1 MKLPAIPNYQVYKV
15 LNNSGGTSII
25 YSGKDVRTNQIVAI
39 KNPRLNNQYS
49 LQLLRQ
55 EAQSQLNL
63 SSKRHPNI
71 TKLMD
76 YVEANDTAYLVM
88 EYINGMSLDEYQRAK
103 TGPMVDET
111 AVPLFLQ
118 MLDAV
123 GFIHKC
129 GYLHKDIKPGN
140 FMVRNDMIIKI
151 LDMGISAKL
160 KDKDNNPRIC
170 GTPSFMPPE
179 QFEKRPLGAYTDV
192 FALGVTFYYM
202 LTANLP
208 FKGHDRDAIW
218 ANIKAGAIPDMR
230 SYYPFVNP
238 IYQPVVEK
246 AMNPNPSM
254 RYQTCEEFAAAV
266 VDAYNHRNKFQSLF
280 NRQ

>member
-1 MKLPAIPNYQVYKV
+1 MMLPNIPNYQVYKV
-15 LNNSGGTSII
+15 LNNSGGTAII
-25 YSGKDVRTNQIVAI
+25 YSGRDVRTNQFVAI
-39 KNPRLNNQYS
+39 KNPRLNSQDA
-49 LQLLRQ
+49 LQLLRT
-55 EAQSQLNL
+55 EAQNQLNL

-76 YVEANDTAYLVM
+76 YVEANGSAYLVM
-88 EYINGMSLDEYQRAK
+88 EYINGMSLDEYQRTK

-140 FMVRNDMIIKI
+140 FMVRNDMLIKI

-160 KDKDNNPRIC
+160 KGKDNNPRIC

-179 QFEKRPLGAYTDV
+179 QFEKRQLGTYTDV
-192 FALGVTFYYM
+192 FALGVTFYHM

-208 FKGHDRDAIW
+208 FRGRDRDAIW
-218 ANIKAGAIPDMR
+218 ANIKAGVIPDMR

-246 AMNPNPSM
+246 AMNPDPAK

-266 VDAYNHRNKFQSLF
+266 VEAYNRRNQSP
-280 NRQ
+280 NRFYHP